1 MSRPNLQFTSSPIRG
16 VTAVNDKNSTTS
28 TIENQ
33 TLAFVPNARDQHSV
47 RALAE
52 RELEHVAAAG
62 HKRGIAPG
70 NLGNTT
76 K

>member
-1 MSRPNLQFTSSPIRG
+1 M
-16 VTAVNDKNSTTS
+16 NDKSSTTS

-33 TLAFVPNARDQHSV
+33 TPAFVPNARDQHSV

-62 HKRGIAPG
+62 AKKGIAPRDIP
-70 NLGNTT
+70 NPA